1 MMIPGEIKQFFSSQF
16 GKSLVVKGKPGT
28 GKTTFVFAILQELCP
43 TGNCI
48 YISPRIDK
56 SSSYGKFPWIE
67 GDFNNNEDFLRML
80 ASRIK
85 AIWEASSSKPI
96 IAVDSIDSLSI
107 ATTRSVAWQDNKFE
121 LERLLMDFSRKVN
134 ADLIL
139 ITENTDIDS
148 LDYLADGV
156 VAVEMTEMAG
166 SDIRKIHLQKLRGVG
181 MAQSRYLFTLHK
193 GSFNCFEPFKVS
205 YPENIVVPAPTHDPA
220 MSKISTG
227 CPDLDEILG
236 GGYQKGS
243 FNLFEITSGVG
254 DSFYSILL
262 PTFINHLNMGRAML
276 SIPTE
281 GTSVETEKR
290 MIAPFIKDM
299 NFQSLFKGFEIRDQK
314 GRTPTYVEAFSGN
327 IYKDMETLYQVKH
340 ELMRQYGV
348 PLLDYIGLDSME
360 YNYGWENIGSVIGQM
375 ASLTKTTENVV
386 LAVAKHGQKVTE
398 PVAHMATTHW
408 KFENVDKTLVMYGI
422 VPKTGLYVA
431 QMTFDAG
438 HPQVRLVPIK

>member
-1 MMIPGEIKQFFSSQF
+1 MIPGEIRQFFSSQF

-28 GKTTFVFAILQELCP
+28 GKTTFVFGILHELCP
-43 TGNCI
+43 GGNCI

-85 AIWEASSSKPI
+85 AIWESSDSKPMI
-96 IAVDSIDSLSI
+96 VVDSIDSLSI
-107 ATTRSVAWQDNKFE
+107 ATTRSVHWEENKFE

-134 ADLIL
+134 ADLVM
-139 ITENTDIDS
+139 ITEKTDIDS
-148 LDYLADGV
+148 LDYLVDGV
-156 VAVEMTEMAG
+156 VSVEITEMAG
-166 SDIRKIHLQKLRGVG
+166 SDIRKIHLLKLRGVG
-181 MAQSRYLFTLHK
+181 MSQSRYLFTLHN
-193 GSFNCFEPFKVS
+193 GTFTSFEPFRVS
-205 YPENIVVPAPTHDPA
+205 YPEHTLIPSPVTDPA
-220 MSKISTG
+220 HSKISTG
-227 CPDLDEILG
+227 SPDFDEILG

-290 MIAPFIKDM
+290 MISPFTNEA
-299 NFQSLFKGFEIRDQK
+299 NFSRQFKGFEIRDQK
-314 GRTPTYVEAFSGN
+314 GRMPAYVEAFSGN
-327 IYKDMETLYQVKH
+327 LYKDMEIFYQSKH
-340 ELMRQYGV
+340 EMIHQLGS

-360 YNYGWENIGSVIGQM
+360 YSYGWENIGAVIGQI
-375 ASLTKTTENVV
+375 ASVTKTTENIVV
-386 LAVAKHGQKVTE
+386 AVAKHGQKITDS
-398 PVAHMATTHW
+398 VAHMATTHW

-422 VPKTGLYVA
+422 VPKTGMYVA
-431 QMTFDAG
+431 EMDFSSG
-438 HPQVRLVPIK
+438 YPQVRLVPIK